1 MAIDSFL
8 LFLLTETGRNASAPT
23 PTYECKQFERF
34 SLLTTYSGLW
44 IFNTLVAAANPDFAR
59 FICFLSLTVFQSDK
73 ILSLIASFSK
83 SLLTQLSV
91 AGN

>member
-1 MAIDSFL
+1 MLPRLHQQI
-8 LFLLTETGRNASAPT
+8 NANNTNVSL
-23 PTYECKQFERF
+23 YLQFKLGSG
-34 SLLTTYSGLW
+34 SLIY
-44 IFNTLVAAANPDFAR
+44 VAAANHDFAR
-59 FICFLSLTVFQSDK
+59 FNCFLSLTVFQTGK

>member
-1 MAIDSFL
+1 M
-8 LFLLTETGRNASAPT
+8 NANNT
-23 PTYECKQFERF
+23 NV
-34 SLLTTYSGLW
+34 SLYLQLKLGSGSL
-44 IFNTLVAAANPDFAR
+44 IYVAAANPDFAR
-59 FICFLSLTVFQSDK
+59 FICFLSLTVFQSGQ